1 MNVENRGLKN
11 KKIKVEKLFL
21 IFAIIFGVT
30 MTVAQPVFSV
40 PDENTH
46 FINAYSVFHND
57 SKDESFGRYWKYS
70 QDVTTATRNNTYI
83 QKFL

>member
-1 MNVENRGLKN
+1 
-11 KKIKVEKLFL
+11 
-21 IFAIIFGVT
+21 

-70 QDVTTATRNNTYI
+70 QMLPRLLETIHIFRN
-83 QKFL
+83 FL